1 MLGATP
7 HLDEDRP
14 VRLHV
19 LLTEDRPHAPEHW
32 TGQFPR
38 LLQPFG
44 VVAHLARSAR
54 EAMDLVSAQPIH
66 AAVIDLATPLGG
78 VNTTNAEGGRWFI
91 ELVRRMPRRLPIVI
105 INSPAFTDRQV
116 NRLLQDALE
125 LGAFSV
131 MNRPV
136 EIEHL
141 LDVFRRLLDRQ
152 YRGAW
157 PTGSDQTL
165 Q

>member
-1 MLGATP
+1 MLGVTP
-7 HLDEDRP
+7 TSRP
-14 VRLHV
+14 PEPPAPRLHV

-38 LLQPFG
+38 MLEPLG
-44 VVAHLARSAR
+44 VVAHMARSAR
-54 EAMDLVSAQPIH
+54 EAMDVANTRRIH

-78 VNTTNAEGGRWFI
+78 IGQSSDGGRWLI
-91 ELVRRMPRRLPIVI
+91 ELVRRLPHRPPVVI
-105 INSPAFTDRQV
+105 INSPSFSQRQL
-116 NRLLQDALE
+116 NRLLQEALE

-157 PTGSDQTL
+157 PTGPD
-165 Q
+165 